1 MPAREV
7 APEGRAVGRW
17 SAHKPPQ
24 DGAVAE
30 LKARREGQRRPGG
43 FCKNRPS
50 LRRLSDVS
58 TSEVPEGLRVS
69 NSKKLL
75 THAKTLGFRA
85 IQGMQNHEIR
95 LRNDLSALK
104 FIYLFGW
111 LRVISLGT
119 LMKPHTATSLE
130 AGSRLARSLIN
141 RQLVLARRLPEGAGQ
156 ALVLATAGVRLL
168 AEQGIHAVTGKSI
181 GQTVGKEWIPSTSWK
196 HDALAQSVLCELFKL
211 GYVVIPEAEIRRRA
225 GILAKLPDGLA
236 RSPDGTWLWLEVENA
251 RKSGPHMRRLADA
264 IAAVSEA
271 QIEVCGVR
279 PSRSLIA
286 YWEHCQDERGYR
298 VNHRERITK
307 AIAAQARND
316 IQLTFAE
323 CTRKGCAGI
332 SNIVFSETTVPADH
346 TSAVLKCLNA
356 SGWYSDEKSGVCKA
370 NYGNYTAYVW
380 QDSDAPG
387 TWSYDAG
394 CNGEGSGQAGYVGS
408 ISEAKRRAAELI
420 AHR

>member
-1 MPAREV
+1 
-7 APEGRAVGRW
+7 
-17 SAHKPPQ
+17 
-24 DGAVAE
+24 
-30 LKARREGQRRPGG
+30 
-43 FCKNRPS
+43 
-50 LRRLSDVS
+50 
-58 TSEVPEGLRVS
+58 
-69 NSKKLL
+69 
-75 THAKTLGFRA
+75 
-85 IQGMQNHEIR
+85 MQNHEIR

-141 RQLVLARRLPEGAGQ
+141 RRLVLARRLPEGAGK

-181 GQTVGKEWIPSTSWK
+181 GQTVGKEWMPSTAWK

-251 RKSGPHMRRLADA
+251 RKSGLHMHRLVDA

-279 PSRSLIA
+279 PSRCLIA
-286 YWEHCQDERGYR
+286 YWNQSKDERGYR
-298 VNHRERITK
+298 VNHYERITR
-307 AIAAQARND
+307 AITAKTRRD
-316 IQLTFAE
+316 IQLTFAK
-323 CTRKGCAGI
+323 CTRKGTAGI
-332 SNIVFSETTVPADH
+332 SNIEFSEAIVPADYI
-346 TSAVLKCLNA
+346 SAVLKRLNA
-356 SGWYSDEKSGVCKA
+356 NGWHPDEQTGVCKA

-394 CNGEGSGQAGYVGS
+394 CNGEGSGQAGYAGS

-420 AHR
+420 ANQKVNHFS